1 MKKFNLR
8 PLSAGRLKKDFE
20 KLKPVLKA
28 LERADS
34 VRKELL
40 GQVVCPPNKNLP
52 V

>member
-8 PLSAGRLKKDFE
+8 PLSAGRLKEEFE
-20 KLKPVLKA
+20 KLKPVLASLK
-28 LERADS
+28 RTDV

-40 GQVVCPPNKNLP
+40 RQFVCPPNKNLP